1 MIDIEDHGGGGDDRS
16 ELLVMVVVVVKTM
29 PLVVMK
35 DRCLTV
41 RVVMMM

>member
-16 ELLVMVVVVVKTM
+16 KLLVMVVMVVKTI

-35 DRCLTV
+35 DRC
-41 RVVMMM
+41 